1 MKKYIVNFVLSNKG
15 KYYHDDFVGLEIIA
29 EDMKELFNLLA
40 MDIDNAEESISD
52 RIIRTVE
59 ESGLVFDTYTP
70 AQIGEF
76 KEKGEI
82 VVVWEDEE
90 YRFDDETTH

>member
-1 MKKYIVNFVLSNKG
+1 MKKFLVSFVLSNEG

>member
-1 MKKYIVNFVLSNKG
+1 
-15 KYYHDDFVGLEIIA
+15 
-29 EDMKELFNLLA
+29 MKELFNLLA

-90 YRFDDETTH
+90 NRFDDKTTH